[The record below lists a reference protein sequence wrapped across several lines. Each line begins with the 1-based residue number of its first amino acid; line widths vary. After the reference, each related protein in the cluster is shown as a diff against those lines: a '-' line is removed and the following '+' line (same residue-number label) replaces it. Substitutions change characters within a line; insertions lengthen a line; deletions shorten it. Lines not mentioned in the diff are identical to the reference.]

1 MAKSVKEIILP
12 DLGEGIDGAEV
23 SEVSVAVGDTLSQ
36 GDTIVVLESDKASM
50 EIPSD
55 DDGIVKE
62 VLVTTGKEINV
73 GDLLIKLE
81 IEQSSPS
88 KENKESEVKNDANE
102 PGTTETAQPT
112 ESKPKPDPQL
122 PVDGKIF
129 ASPGVRRLARELS
142 INLQHITASGD
153 KGRITKEDLNN
164 YIKLQMANRQG
175 VAQSI
180 NKEIDYAQW
189 GAIEE
194 IKLSKIKK
202 ITGRRLQGAWQNIP
216 HVTQFDEADITD
228 LDTIRRKMKQDP
240 EKKDIKITFLPFLM
254 KTAVEVLQSMPEFNS
269 SLNHTSETLII
280 KKYYNIGIAVDTPNG
295 LIVPV
300 VRDVDKKTIVDLS
313 VELADISDKARSNTL
328 KPKDLSGGTFTI
340 SSLGGIGGKYFTPII
355 NPPEVAIL
363 GISKSVWENIYNHES
378 KSSEPRYIM
387 PFSLSYDHR
396 IIDGAAAAKFTSA
409 FSNTIEEL
417 SFLEK

>member
-1 MAKSVKEIILP
+1 MAKSLKEIILP

-55 DDGIVKE
+55 DDGVVKE
-62 VLVTTGKEINV
+62 VLVATGKEVNV

-81 IEQSSPS
+81 IEQSSPP
-88 KENKESEVKNDANE
+88 KDNKEDKVES
-102 PGTTETAQPT
+102 TTDDPSAPVVAQPT
-112 ESKPKPDPQL
+112 ETKPEPDPQ
-122 PVDGKIF
+122 PSIGGKIF

-164 YIKLQMANRQG
+164 YIKIQMSNQLG

-180 NKEIDYAQW
+180 NKDIDYAQW
-189 GAIEE
+189 GDIKE

-202 ITGRRLQGAWQNIP
+202 ITGRRLQEAWQSIP

-228 LDTIRRKMKQDP
+228 LDRTRRKMKKEL

-254 KTAVEVLQSMPEFNS
+254 KAIVEVLQSMPEFNS

-280 KKYYNIGIAVDTPNG
+280 KQYYNIGIAVDTPNG

-300 VRDVDKKTIVDLS
+300 IRDVDKKTISDLS
-313 VELADISDKARSNTL
+313 IELSDVSDRARSNAL

-409 FSNTIEEL
+409 FSKMIEEL
-417 SFLEK
+417 SF

>member
-1 MAKSVKEIILP
+1 MAKSLKEIILP

-55 DDGIVKE
+55 DDGVVKE
-62 VLVTTGKEINV
+62 VLVATGKEVNV

-81 IEQSSPS
+81 IEQSSPP
-88 KENKESEVKNDANE
+88 KDNKEDKVES
-102 PGTTETAQPT
+102 TTDDPSAAVVAQPT
-112 ESKPKPDPQL
+112 ETKPEPGPQ
-122 PVDGKIF
+122 PSIDGKIF

-142 INLQHITASGD
+142 INLQHITASGE

-164 YIKLQMANRQG
+164 YIKIQMSNQLG

-180 NKEIDYAQW
+180 NKDINYAQW
-189 GAIEE
+189 GDIKE

-202 ITGRRLQGAWQNIP
+202 ITGRRLQEAWQSIP

-228 LDTIRRKMKQDP
+228 LDRTRRKMKKEL

-254 KTAVEVLQSMPEFNS
+254 KAIVEVLQSMPVFNS

-280 KKYYNIGIAVDTPNG
+280 KQYYNIGIAVDTPNG

-300 VRDVDKKTIVDLS
+300 IRDVDKKTISDLS
-313 VELADISDKARSNTL
+313 IELSDVSDRARSNAL

-396 IIDGAAAAKFTSA
+396 IIDGAAAAKFTST
-409 FSNTIEEL
+409 FSKMIEEL
-417 SFLEK
+417 SF

>member
-62 VLVTTGKEINV
+62 VLVATGKEINV

-81 IEQSSPS
+81 IEQSSSS
-88 KENKESEVKNDANE
+88 KEKKESEVKSDANE
-102 PGTTETAQPT
+102 PGTTKTAQPT

-164 YIKLQMANRQG
+164 YIKLQMANQQG

-202 ITGRRLQGAWQNIP
+202 ITGRRLQEAWQNIP

-228 LDTIRRKMKQDP
+228 LDTIRRKMKQES

-254 KTAVEVLQSMPEFNS
+254 KAAVEMLQSMPEFNS

-300 VRDVDKKTIVDLS
+300 VRDVDKKTIFDLS
-313 VELADISDKARSNTL
+313 IELADISDKARSN
-328 KPKDLSGGTFTI
+328 
-340 SSLGGIGGKYFTPII
+340 
-355 NPPEVAIL
+355 AC
-363 GISKSVWENIYNHES
+363 H
-378 KSSEPRYIM
+378 
-387 PFSLSYDHR
+387 
-396 IIDGAAAAKFTSA
+396 
-409 FSNTIEEL
+409 
-417 SFLEK
+417 